1 MGEAWRHQGDSFHPC
16 WSKSGQRQEERK
28 TIKPK
33 SWVWTTQLSI
43 GCIFTKKDARVK
55 HSFLPSAEK
64 SLPGVPASGRHNLS
78 KVQGM
83 LARKGGILDCCIL
96 SEPSPTPQPASWCLF
111 SSKLSLCGLS
121 SSEGKQDSVPG
132 FSRMGERTGKG
143 TDIRRESSYFWP
155 YHVPCS
161 GTVGPGGR
169 HSDSQLWFWENIRGS

>member
-1 MGEAWRHQGDSFHPC
+1 M
-16 WSKSGQRQEERK
+16 
-28 TIKPK
+28 
-33 SWVWTTQLSI
+33 
-43 GCIFTKKDARVK
+43 K
-55 HSFLPSAEK
+55 HSFLPAEK

-132 FSRMGERTGKG
+132 FSRMGERTGKAQILGESQATSGPSMSLVQEQWAQG
-143 TDIRRESSYFWP
+143 TGTLTLNSDFGRTLAALKRLPTISVPFLN
-155 YHVPCS
+155 PCS
-161 GTVGPGGR
+161 LNGLSCC
-169 HSDSQLWFWENIRGS
+169 HQMH